1 MSFPDYSI
9 VVPVY
14 LNESTVEDVVS
25 RIESISSHLGVNT
38 QAIFIIDGSPDR
50 SEELLRDSLQKS
62 DISNYKIISLSR
74 NFGAWTAVR
83 AGLAASDGNVT
94 ATMAADLQEPMEL
107 YLDFYTTLQSSKDA
121 QIAIGVRKERD
132 DPLAQRIF
140 ANLFWYLYRVIVNR
154 SIPRGGVDVFALT
167 KVSLVQLNRY
177 TESGT
182 SVIGLLYEI
191 GFDKV
196 HCVYSRSERLAGK
209 SAWTLRKRINY
220 LLDSVIAFSDFPLR
234 VIVFLGTF
242 STLVFT
248 AAGLVLIVGRLTD
261 SIVVPGYTSLMLAIF
276 FVGSVIVMSLGVI
289 GSVIWRTYLGS
300 KNRPNWI
307 VKQELIVDKKAK

>member
-1 MSFPDYSI
+1 
-9 VVPVY
+9 
-14 LNESTVEDVVS
+14 
-25 RIESISSHLGVNT
+25 
-38 QAIFIIDGSPDR
+38 
-50 SEELLRDSLQKS
+50 LLRDSLLKS
-62 DISNYKIISLSR
+62 GISNYKIISLSR

-132 DPLAQRIF
+132 DPLTQRIF

-191 GFDKV
+191 GFDKA
-196 HCVYSRSERLAGK
+196 HCVYSRSERLVGK

-234 VIVFLGTF
+234 VIVLLGTV
-242 STLVFT
+242 STLVFST
-248 AAGLVLIVGRLTD
+248 AGLVLIVGRLTD
-261 SIVVPGYTSLMLAIF
+261 AIVVPGYTSLMLAIF
-276 FVGSVIVMSLGVI
+276 FVCSVIVLSLGII